1 MWYFRSLH
9 AHVVRELRAA
19 DLPANPEVLDAG
31 CGTGGLLLR
40 AGQQWPGARWQAIDF
55 MPLACELARK
65 RCGGAVEIREAS
77 ITDLPYGDASF
88 DAGSARCIA
97 AHHNGKLSVN
107 LDDSSNRKSG
117 EGTAAGAAYGAG
129 ADVTP
134 DATRK

>member
-1 MWYFRSLH
+1 MFEGKPPRPADARPLEEQGQGDALRPLTWRDLVERLS
-9 AHVVRELRAA
+9 AARELRASCG
-19 DLPANPEVLDAG
+19 AG
-31 CGTGGLLLR
+31 
-40 AGQQWPGARWQAIDF
+40 
-55 MPLACELARK
+55 E
-65 RCGGAVEIREAS
+65 
-77 ITDLPYGDASF
+77 DASF
-88 DAGSARCIA
+88 DAGSARRIA

>member
-1 MWYFRSLH
+1 MFEGKPPRPADARPFEERGEGESLRPLTWGDLV
-9 AHVVRELRAA
+9 ARLSAARELR
-19 DLPANPEVLDAG
+19 
-31 CGTGGLLLR
+31 TSFGGSDD
-40 AGQQWPGARWQAIDF
+40 G
-55 MPLACELARK
+55 
-65 RCGGAVEIREAS
+65 
-77 ITDLPYGDASF
+77 GDASF

-107 LDDSSNRKSG
+107 PDDSSNRKSG

>member
-1 MWYFRSLH
+1 MFEGKPPRPADARPLEEQGEAEALRPLTWGDLVARLS
-9 AHVVRELRAA
+9 AARELRAS
-19 DLPANPEVLDAG
+19 
-31 CGTGGLLLR
+31 C
-40 AGQQWPGARWQAIDF
+40 
-55 MPLACELARK
+55 
-65 RCGGAVEIREAS
+65 VEE
-77 ITDLPYGDASF
+77 GDASF